1 METIKC
7 VAVDDEA
14 PALRVIEQYITRN
27 NMLTLVAKFHN
38 PIDAAAW
45 LKNNYC
51 HILFLDVSMPQQS
64 GVAMLQSLQRKPITI
79 FTTAYSEFAVDAFD
93 LDAADYLRK
102 PFTYD
107 RFMKAVD
114 KANDYLQLDGQKKG
128 ELVLS
133 SEQGNFISFKADGKH
148 VKVFFSEIVYIEAFQ
163 EYVKIFTDT
172 ARYITYERIKN
183 LESILPEQT
192 FMRVHR
198 SYIVALD
205 RIKKISGKFI
215 EIDNYQ
221 IPISRGLKNE
231 LFKKV
236 F

>member
-1 METIKC
+1 M
-7 VAVDDEA
+7 
-14 PALRVIEQYITRN
+14 
-27 NMLTLVAKFHN
+27 
-38 PIDAAAW
+38 
-45 LKNNYC
+45 
-51 HILFLDVSMPQQS
+51 
-64 GVAMLQSLQRKPITI
+64 
-79 FTTAYSEFAVDAFD
+79 
-93 LDAADYLRK
+93 
-102 PFTYD
+102 
-107 RFMKAVD
+107 
-114 KANDYLQLDGQKKG
+114 
-128 ELVLS
+128 
-133 SEQGNFISFKADGKH
+133 
-148 VKVFFSEIVYIEAFQ
+148 
-163 EYVKIFTDT
+163 KIFTDT